1 MVAEK
6 MNEFEMDLEES
17 KYFEERWAEPLKA
30 VPLTDEEIEDLVRKG
45 IFDEEYVKKFIRK
58 F

>member
-1 MVAEK
+1 

-17 KYFEERWAEPLKA
+17 KYFEERWAEPLKP
-30 VPLTDEEIEDLVRKG
+30 VPITDEQIERLKKRG
-45 IFDEEYVKKFIRK
+45 IIDDDYVKKFIRK

>member
-17 KYFEERWAEPLKA
+17 KYFEERWAEPLKP
-30 VPLTDEEIEDLVRKG
+30 VPITDEQIERLKKRG
-45 IFDEEYVKKFIRK
+45 IIDDDYVKKFIRK

>member
-17 KYFEERWAEPLKA
+17 KYFEERWAEPLK
-30 VPLTDEEIEDLVRKG
+30 PRPITDEEIEKLKKKG
-45 IFDEEYVKKFIRK
+45 LIDDDYVKKFIRK
-58 F
+58 V